1 MPIPPSDTRLHF
13 SPAWWLPGPH
23 LQTLWA
29 SIARRRANPAF
40 ETERLRLSDGDFV
53 DLCWT
58 TPKDQG
64 PIVLILHGLEGS
76 VRSKYAAAIASAVQR
91 CKWTAVVFQFRGCSG
106 EPNIKDR
113 SYHSGDTA
121 DLAHIVATLR
131 QRYPTRP
138 IGAVGYSVGGN
149 VLLKYLGE
157 RGAATALCAAAAVSV
172 PFDLATGADRLNRGL
187 SRFYQWHLVR
197 SLRRKV
203 RHKFRHRTAPIDIDK
218 LDDWNTFWL
227 FDEYVTAPLHGFR
240 DAAQYYTE
248 SSSRRYLASIERPTL
263 IIHAEMDHIIPFSEG
278 KALYEACQSG
288 NKKLLEIKGANHNDI
303 FYRGFSEYL
312 DGMKTFANE
321 IETISRHSP
330 YGRNTLT
337 RLSFSLELK
346 E

>member
-1 MPIPPSDTRLHF
+1 MQSPALPIGLMPIPQSDPSLLPFR
-13 SPAWWLPGPH
+13 PAWWLPGPH

-121 DLAHIVATLR
+121 DLAHIVATIR
-131 QRYPTRP
+131 HRYPTRP

-157 RGAATALCAAAAVSV
+157 RGADTALCAAAAVSV
-172 PFDLATGADRLNRGL
+172 PFDLANGADRLNRGL

-203 RHKFRHRTAPIDIDK
+203 RRKFRHRTAPIDIAK
-218 LDDWNTFWL
+218 LGDWNTFWL

-248 SSSRRYLASIERPTL
+248 SSSRRYLPSIERPTL
-263 IIHAEMDHIIPFSEG
+263 IIHAEDDPFLTPAAIPTS
-278 KALYEACQSG
+278 
-288 NKKLLEIKGANHNDI
+288 
-303 FYRGFSEYL
+303 
-312 DGMKTFANE
+312 NE
-321 IETISRHSP
+321 
-330 YGRNTLT
+330 
-337 RLSFSLELK
+337 LSAATTLELTARGGHVGFVSGRLPLYPRYWL
-346 E
+346 EGRIIAYLERFVAS